1 MIIEYIKKKTALI
14 QLTLSYL
21 GEEVFKMQLN
31 VTTDYAIRVILYLS
45 MKGVIVSSKELSE
58 KMTIPE
64 KYILKITKKLS
75 EAGLTKT
82 HIGKNGGFS
91 VIKSAEEINL
101 LDIISTME
109 NTTKINRCLDKDKFC
124 NRHATETCPVRS
136 FYCILQEEIEKKL
149 SLITIQDLISKS
161 KSRKEREL

>member
-1 MIIEYIKKKTALI
+1 
-14 QLTLSYL
+14 
-21 GEEVFKMQLN
+21 MQLN

-45 MKGVIVSSKELSE
+45 MKGGISSSKELSE
-58 KMTIPE
+58 KMAIPE
-64 KYILKITKKLS
+64 KYVLKVARKLS

-91 VIKSAEEINL
+91 VIKPTEKISL

-109 NTTKINRCLDKDKFC
+109 NTTKINRCLDEDNFC
-124 NRHATETCPVRS
+124 SRYATETCPVRS
-136 FYCILQEEIEKKL
+136 FYCILQEEFENKL

-161 KSRKEREL
+161 NRRKEKK